1 MFLFILLSVDVFP
14 FIIIL
19 GKLVQTSELYIL
31 VLVILISVTANF
43 LVTSQLLRKLSDTLM
58 GLTLMSDISSSPDE
72 CSCHERS

>member
-31 VLVILISVTANF
+31 VLVTLISVTANF

>member
-31 VLVILISVTANF
+31 VLVTLISVTANF
-43 LVTSQLLRKLSDTLM
+43 LVKSQLLRKLSDTLM